1 MEKEN
6 MKSIKPTMD
15 PKSQIRLLKNAISL
29 GECIILEDANET
41 FDPMM
46 EPLLGK

>member
-1 MEKEN
+1 MEKEGLR
-6 MKSIKPTMD
+6 SIKPTMD
-15 PKSQIRLLKNAISL
+15 AKAQQRTLENAITL
-29 GECIILEDANET
+29 GNVVILEDANET